1 MEVVSEN
8 KFKNT
13 TKVYY
18 GVVKQVNNK
27 KCTISIN
34 GKNFVLPVYGGVVF
48 VNKTYAAII
57 PQNNINQACV
67 LGESTL
73 QSLVDTVTIPTAKE
87 IMGINDA
94 GMNFMV
100 SKLSS
105 ANQLGTLN
113 WTVKN
118 TAAPDYL
125 NHRVGIIGQT
135 ERMYLYD
142 YTAQKAIWYIPTDF
156 ITNAIL
162 NSATN
167 YSTRIDAANAIWDS
181 MDDGKHKIG
190 RVQIS
195 STNYTYWA
203 MKNSA
208 NYAVVI
214 LTTYS
219 GANIYRVVKTNGT
232 VSSYTYAPWSNT
244 VTEES
249 NYIKF
254 PDGTLIQWGT
264 KTFNSGST
272 VGYQSVHIMTCQIL
286 FQQSF
291 VDTNY
296 KIFGSGKFGTG
307 AAIAFGQES
316 GTASTGYVRV
326 LDYASRT
333 LSSSLTL
340 TVNWTAIGRW
350 K

>member
-18 GVVKQVNNK
+18 GVVKQVNDK

-73 QSLVDTVTIPTAKE
+73 QSLVNTVTIPTAKE

-94 GMNFMV
+94 GMNFTV

-105 ANQLGTLN
+105 TNQLGTLN

-125 NHRVGIIGQT
+125 NHRVGLIGHT
-135 ERMYLYD
+135 ERMSLYD
-142 YTAQKAIWYIPTDF
+142 YTAQKSIWSIPTDF
-156 ITNAIL
+156 ITNDIL

-181 MDDGKHKIG
+181 MDAGKHKIG

-219 GANIYRVVKTNGT
+219 GGRLYRVVKTNGT
-232 VSSYTYAPWSNT
+232 VSSYTYNGTNDSYGANSMQSTAAMTENNT
-244 VTEES
+244 TATVNLVNGETGFIALS
-249 NYIKF
+249 GAAQGAKDFVIYNC
-254 PDGTLIQWGT
+254 
-264 KTFNSGST
+264 NASGSVT
-272 VGYQSVHIMTCQIL
+272 
-286 FQQSF
+286 F
-291 VDTNY
+291 VQLRSAAGLT
-296 KIFGSGKFGTG
+296 ITTGT
-307 AAIAFGQES
+307 
-316 GTASTGYVRV
+316 
-326 LDYASRT
+326 RT
-333 LSSSLTL
+333 LSIANASGAY
-340 TVNWTAIGRW
+340 VYIMKFFWA
-350 K
+350 

>member
-18 GVVKQVNNK
+18 GVVKQVNDK

-100 SKLSS
+100 SKLTST
-105 ANQLGTLN
+105 NQLGTLN
-113 WTVKN
+113 WTVQN

-125 NHRVGIIGQT
+125 NHRVGFIGQT
-135 ERMYLYD
+135 DRMYLYD
-142 YTAQKAIWYIPTDF
+142 YTDKKAIWYIPTDF

-162 NSATN
+162 NSSTS
-167 YSTRIDAANAIWDS
+167 YSTRIDAANAIWNS
-181 MDDGKHKIG
+181 MDDAKQKIG
-190 RVQIS
+190 RVLIN
-195 STNYTYWA
+195 STIYGYWA
-203 MKNSA
+203 LKNSA
-208 NYAVVI
+208 NYSFVI

-219 GANIYRVVKTNGT
+219 GGRIYRVVKTNGS
-232 VSSYTYAPWSNT
+232 VSAYTYNGTDDTFGTNNT
-244 VTEES
+244 QSITLSIANGATETIS
-249 NYIKF
+249 
-254 PDGTLIQWGT
+254 IQNSETGFLALCSASQSAKDFVSYNCT
-264 KTFNSGST
+264 STGVVSFVQIRSATGVSISSDTNELTITNSSGSN
-272 VGYQSVHIMTCQIL
+272 VYVM
-286 FQQSF
+286 
-291 VDTNY
+291 
-296 KIFGSGKFGTG
+296 KF
-307 AAIAFGQES
+307 F
-316 GTASTGYVRV
+316 RV
-326 LDYASRT
+326 
-333 LSSSLTL
+333 
-340 TVNWTAIGRW
+340 
-350 K
+350 